1 MRGGDL
7 SYPGV
12 KLTAWNIAEDGLHYR
27 YLSMIFLGLPIIPI
41 HPVGQMWSAALN
53 CDVHCVAIL
62 HQYK

>member
-27 YLSMIFLGLPIIPI
+27 YLPMIFLGLPIIPI
-41 HPVGQMWSAALN
+41 HPVGQM
-53 CDVHCVAIL
+53 
-62 HQYK
+62 